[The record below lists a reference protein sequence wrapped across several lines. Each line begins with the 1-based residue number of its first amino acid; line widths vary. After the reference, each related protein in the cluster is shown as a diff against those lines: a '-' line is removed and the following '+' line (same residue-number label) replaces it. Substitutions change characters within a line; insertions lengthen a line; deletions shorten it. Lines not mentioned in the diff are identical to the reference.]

1 MELRGKTINSG
12 NIEGEAIVV
21 EAPFSLTGDFDPDL
35 GTLIIK
41 DHPLFGQKIA
51 NKILVMP
58 TGKGAVNAAIVIFKA
73 QKKGNAPIGILC
85 RKADPVTVECAIT
98 VDIPMLDSFDRDPVT
113 TIKTGDKLKILGEE
127 GIVVVHD

>member
-1 MELRGKTINSG
+1 MELRGRTINKG
-12 NIEGEAIVV
+12 NIEGEAIVL
-21 EAPFSLTGDFDPDL
+21 ENPFSLTGDFDPDS

-51 NKILVMP
+51 NKILVVP
-58 TGKGAVNAAIVIFKA
+58 TGKGAVNAAIVLYKA

-98 VDIPMLDSFDRDPVT
+98 VDIPMIDSFDRDPVT
-113 TIKTGDKLKILGEE
+113 EIKTGNKLKILGEE
-127 GIVVVHD
+127 GIVIVHD

>member
-1 MELRGKTINSG
+1 ME
-12 NIEGEAIVV
+12 V
-21 EAPFSLTGDFDPDL
+21 PFSLTGDFDPDF

-58 TGKGAVNAAIVIFKA
+58 TGKGAVNAAIVIFRA

-113 TIKTGDKLKILGEE
+113 TIKTGDKLKILGEK